1 PRRDQHERLYRADGL
16 RPPRALLCQPGAGE
30 ERARQ
35 RPQPDNLLQ
44 RHASRVGH
52 GKPAAGDQRPHQC
65 GGRQPRKAVNKLR
78 PSIGLTVALV
88 LAKLVLSLGAASAQ
102 TRSLLV
108 EAPAL
113 TGKPVP
119 VALSLDEVR
128 RAVGLA
134 FPIDWDSLRV
144 YDSDGNLIPY
154 QIDDA
159 DLSGALSLHDR
170 LAF

>member
-1 PRRDQHERLYRADGL
+1 M
-16 RPPRALLCQPGAGE
+16 
-30 ERARQ
+30 
-35 RPQPDNLLQ
+35 
-44 RHASRVGH
+44 
-52 GKPAAGDQRPHQC
+52 
-65 GGRQPRKAVNKLR
+65 
-78 PSIGLTVALV
+78 ALV
-88 LAKLVLSLGAASAQ
+88 LAALVLSLGAASAQ

-170 LAF
+170 LAFVVGARPGSRWPWRPRRRRPPLKTPSPSPRPRKAG